1 METVDGQ
8 SNQRGS
14 EKAYQTLRQ
23 RLVGGHYK
31 PGTQLKEEPLA
42 REFGLSRTPVRAA
55 LKRLVED
62 GLATAD
68 AGQGIHVAQWSEW
81 DIEETFQL
89 RMLLEPYA
97 ASLAATRGGP
107 ALVDRLKASNAQMAS
122 AIAQVGRADGGDAIA
137 RIQEANRT
145 FHHTLLDHSGS
156 PRLRAMLDTMIDMP
170 IIVRSFYLYT
180 SAELE
185 QSLHHHQD
193 LTLAA
198 EARDGELARQVMQLH
213 LRMSYHRF
221 MRHRGEYRP
230 TPVTPAAGASMQV
243 QAT

>member
-1 METVDGQ
+1 MRLRIASAQDNQHEEM
-8 SNQRGS
+8 QRGS
-14 EKAYQTLRQ
+14 EKAYEVLRQ

-31 PGTQLKEEPLA
+31 AGTQLKEEPLA
-42 REFGLSRTPVRAA
+42 REFGISRTPVRAA

-97 ASLAATRGGP
+97 ASLAAERGGEP
-107 ALVDRLKASNAQMAS
+107 LVARLRESNAQMAA
-122 AIAQVGRADGGDAIA
+122 AIAGRTGDAIT
-137 RIQEANRT
+137 RIQEANSA
-145 FHHTLLDHSGS
+145 FHHALLEHSAS
-156 PRLRAMLDTMIDMP
+156 PRLRTILETMIDMP
-170 IIVRSFYLYT
+170 IIVRSFHIYT
-180 SAELE
+180 PGELE

-221 MRHRGEYRP
+221 MRHRGEFKPRAQL
-230 TPVTPAAGASMQV
+230 PA
-243 QAT
+243 

>member
-1 METVDGQ
+1 MTSADDVPPRIVAMETVDRG
-8 SNQRGS
+8 STQRGS
-14 EKAYQTLRQ
+14 EKAYETLRQ

-42 REFGLSRTPVRAA
+42 REFGISRTPVRAA

-97 ASLAATRGGP
+97 ASLAATRGGDE
-107 ALVDRLKASNAQMAS
+107 LVAKLKASNVQMAS
-122 AIAQVGRADGGDAIA
+122 AIADVGHVDGGGAIA

-180 SAELE
+180 TAELE

-230 TPVTPAAGASMQV
+230 KA
-243 QAT
+243 

>member
-1 METVDGQ
+1 M
-8 SNQRGS
+8 QRGTD
-14 EKAYQTLRQ
+14 KAYEVLRQ

-42 REFGLSRTPVRAA
+42 REFGISRTPVRTA
-55 LKRLVED
+55 LRRLVDD

-97 ASLAATRGGP
+97 ASLAAVRGGDEML
-107 ALVDRLKASNAQMAS
+107 AKLKASNEQMAQ
-122 AIAQVGRADGGDAIA
+122 AINEGGDGAIA
-137 RIQEANRT
+137 RIQDANRT
-145 FHHTLLDHSGS
+145 FHRTLLDASGS
-156 PRLRAMLDTMIDMP
+156 PRLRTMLETMIDMP

-180 SAELE
+180 KAELE

-198 EARDGELARQVMQLH
+198 EAHDGELARQVMQLH

-221 MRHRGEYRP
+221 MRHRSEYRRN
-230 TPVTPAAGASMQV
+230 A
-243 QAT
+243 

>member
-1 METVDGQ
+1 MGTTE
-8 SNQRGS
+8 NAAALRGS
-14 EKAYQTLRQ
+14 KRAYETLRQ

-42 REFGLSRTPVRAA
+42 REFGISRTPIRAA

-68 AGQGIHVAQWSEW
+68 AGQGVHVAQWTDW

-97 ASLAATRGGP
+97 ASLASVRGG
-107 ALVDRLKASNAQMAS
+107 ADLLSKLKASNEKMAS
-122 AIAQVGRADGGDAIA
+122 AIADAGGSDGLAAIA
-137 RIQEANRT
+137 RIQEANRS
-145 FHHTLLDHSGS
+145 FHHALLDHSGS
-156 PRLRAMLDTMIDMP
+156 PKLRAMLDTMIDMP
-170 IIVRSFYLYT
+170 IIVRSFYLYER
-180 SAELE
+180 AELE

-221 MRHRGEYRP
+221 MKHRGQQRP
-230 TPVTPAAGASMQV
+230 PGTT
-243 QAT
+243 

>member
-1 METVDGQ
+1 MELTDRPTTL
-8 SNQRGS
+8 RGS
-14 EKAYQTLRQ
+14 DKAYETLRQ

-31 PGTQLKEEPLA
+31 AGTQLKEEPLA
-42 REFGLSRTPVRAA
+42 REFGISRTPIRAA

-68 AGQGIHVAQWSEW
+68 AGQGVHVARWTEW

-97 ASLAATRGGP
+97 ASLAAVRGG
-107 ALVDRLKASNAQMAS
+107 AEMVAQLKASNEQMAA
-122 AIAQVGRADGGDAIA
+122 AIAQTGGAQRQAAIA
-137 RIQEANRT
+137 RIQEANRL

-156 PRLRAMLDTMIDMP
+156 PRLRSMLDTMIDMP
-170 IIVRSFYLYT
+170 IIVRSFYLYEQK
-180 SAELE
+180 ELE

-221 MRHRGEYRP
+221 MKHRGEYRP
-230 TPVTPAAGASMQV
+230 KSSP
-243 QAT
+243 

>member
-1 METVDGQ
+1 M
-8 SNQRGS
+8 QRGADKTY
-14 EKAYQTLRQ
+14 EVLRQ

-42 REFGLSRTPVRAA
+42 REFGISRTPVRTA

-97 ASLAATRGGP
+97 ASLAAVRGGDEML
-107 ALVDRLKASNAQMAS
+107 ARLKASNEQMAQ
-122 AIAQVGRADGGDAIA
+122 AIKEGGEQAIA
-137 RIQEANRT
+137 RIQEANRS
-145 FHHTLLDHSGS
+145 FHRTLLDASGS
-156 PRLRAMLDTMIDMP
+156 PRLRSMLETMIDMP

-180 SAELE
+180 TAELE

-221 MRHRGEYRP
+221 MRHRSEYRRN
-230 TPVTPAAGASMQV
+230 V
-243 QAT
+243 